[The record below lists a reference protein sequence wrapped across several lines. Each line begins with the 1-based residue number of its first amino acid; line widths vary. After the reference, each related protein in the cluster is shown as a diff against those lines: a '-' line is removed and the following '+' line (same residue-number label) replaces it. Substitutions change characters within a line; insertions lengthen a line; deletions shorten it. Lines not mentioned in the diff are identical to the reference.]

1 MSTRHTTPSTS
12 LVPLTLTWLVLS
24 VLTLLS
30 LGLGQWFHAAA
41 WLPLMV
47 AVIVWVKGTLVARYF
62 IESDLTHS
70 FIRRLL
76 KGFIAFAPLWLI
88 LTGFYGGQ
96 FAQWGSLFLKN

>member
-1 MSTRHTTPSTS
+1 
-12 LVPLTLTWLVLS
+12 LCWLGLCI
-24 VLTLLS
+24 LTLLS

-41 WLPLMV
+41 WLPLLV
-47 AVIVWVKGTLVARYF
+47 AVIVWVKGTVVARYF

-76 KGFIAFAPLWLI
+76 KVFIAFAPLWLI

-96 FAQWGSLFLKN
+96 FAQWGSLFLKH

>member
-1 MSTRHTTPSTS
+1 MTKHDKTPSTS
-12 LVPLTLTWLVLS
+12 LVPLTLTWLVLC
-24 VLTLLS
+24 VLTVLS

-41 WLPLMV
+41 WLPLLV

-62 IESDLTHS
+62 IESELAHP

-76 KGFIAFAPLWLI
+76 MGFIAFAPLWLI

-96 FAQWGSLFLKN
+96 FAQWGSLFLKH